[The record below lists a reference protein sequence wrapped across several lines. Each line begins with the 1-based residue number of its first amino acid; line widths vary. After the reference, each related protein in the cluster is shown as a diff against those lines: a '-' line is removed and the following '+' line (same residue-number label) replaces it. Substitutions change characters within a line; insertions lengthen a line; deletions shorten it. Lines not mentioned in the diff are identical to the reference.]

1 MNRRRTVLPLV
12 VLLLGLILSPVIA
25 AQPTVPPGNPPAA
38 TYDPFFDVVAPF
50 GQIDVADIQGVAS
63 LWDTSGV
70 YAAPYWNLSGNA
82 ATNPASNFV
91 GTTDYTVLEF
101 KVNNQRAWRMEPTAS
116 TPNLIGGYATNF
128 ATNGVVGATIAGG
141 GGTGGNSNRV
151 TDDYGTIGGGQV
163 NVAGDL
169 AGTTSDHNFA
179 TVAGGTFNVASGQR
193 SAVGGGFANT
203 ASGESATVAGGNS
216 NTASG
221 VQATVAGGNSNNS
234 AGLYATI
241 GGGFDNTAS
250 GNWST
255 VPGGRL
261 NEAVGDHSLAAGRK
275 AKANHG
281 GAFVWADGTDADFA
295 STATNQFLVRA
306 GGGVGLGTN
315 QPGNQLHVVEAIDDT
330 ATPANHVAQI
340 QNSSTGNSA
349 DVLALKI
356 GYTDAPLISNNYIT
370 FFKGD
375 DSSVGAIEGNGSG
388 GVVLAGPGGLFAVW
402 LPKADATE
410 ELTPGEIVGV
420 IDGRI
425 SQRTTGAQQFLVI
438 ADGPIVAGNDPGAE
452 QRSGAAPVALL
463 GLAEVRVV
471 GPVQVGDWIVP
482 SGLADG
488 SGRAVASERI
498 SAAEYGQAVG
508 RAWEAASAAGV
519 HTVQVAIGLPGSDPL
534 LMQRLQQAESQ
545 ASLLADLQARLAA
558 LEQAAGT
565 TKP

>member
-1 MNRRRTVLPLV
+1 
-12 VLLLGLILSPVIA
+12 
-25 AQPTVPPGNPPAA
+25 
-38 TYDPFFDVVAPF
+38 
-50 GQIDVADIQGVAS
+50 
-63 LWDTSGV
+63 
-70 YAAPYWNLSGNA
+70 
-82 ATNPASNFV
+82 
-91 GTTDYTVLEF
+91 
-101 KVNNQRAWRMEPTAS
+101 
-116 TPNLIGGYATNF
+116 
-128 ATNGVVGATIAGG
+128 
-141 GGTGGNSNRV
+141 
-151 TDDYGTIGGGQV
+151 
-163 NVAGDL
+163 VAGDL
-169 AGTTSDHNFA
+169 AGTTSDRTHA
-179 TVAGGTFNVASGQR
+179 TVAGGTFNVASGHR

-221 VQATVAGGNSNNS
+221 VQATVAGGNSNSS

-261 NEAVGDHSLAAGRK
+261 SEAVGDHSLAAGRK

-295 STATNQFLVRA
+295 STGTNQFLVRA
-306 GGGVGLGTN
+306 GGGVGMGTN
-315 QPGNQLHVVEAIDDT
+315 QPGNQLHVVEAIDDA

-356 GYTDAPLISNNYIT
+356 GYTNAPLISNNYVT

-388 GVVLAGPGGLFAVW
+388 GVVLAGPGSLFAVW
-402 LPKADATE
+402 LPKADTME
-410 ELTPGEIVGV
+410 ELAPGEIVGV
-420 IDGRI
+420 IDGRV
-425 SQRTTGAQQFLVI
+425 SKRTAGAQQLLVI
-438 ADGPIVAGNDPGAE
+438 AAGPIVAGNDPGEA
-452 QRSGAAPVALL
+452 QRAAAAPVALL

-482 SGLADG
+482 SDAADG
-488 SGRAVASERI
+488 IGRALSSEGITASDYARSI
-498 SAAEYGQAVG
+498 G

-519 HTVQVAIGLPGSDPL
+519 HTVRVAIGLPGADPL
-534 LMQRLQQAESQ
+534 LVRRLERAESQ
-545 ASLLADLQARLAA
+545 ASLLADLQARLTA

-565 TKP
+565 TGP